1 MKELK
6 EFTVERLKS
15 LSQEPDVLSLHAYEI
30 MALAKIALAA
40 KQAKPIGEVR
50 LSDYDSDG
58 CRQGSVTCLHDQA
71 DWDNF
76 PDGTKLYATPPLNH
90 TEHHLDMVVHEGWI
104 NCSDRM
110 PESSGEFSVYETINN
125 RVQHDYWVPDDCAAL
140 GVGFWNHYGTNV
152 THWMPLPAAP
162 KPDIKS

>member
-90 TEHHLDMVVHEGWI
+90 TDHHLDMVVPDGFTEIQLIKAMTWI
-104 NCSDRM
+104 N
-110 PESSGEFSVYETINN
+110 
-125 RVQHDYWVPDDCAAL
+125 RVRAENPNMKEARTCADL
-140 GVGFWNHYGTNV
+140 ILRV
-152 THWMPLPAAP
+152 LPAAP
-162 KPDIKS
+162 KPEM